1 MDLINLIGKDRLF
14 PLFTTDVG
22 KPSLVYNYTLVIN
35 DYVSQTQLEIKI
47 IWNDYDEVKEIENKL
62 KEILAMKSDS
72 PFITYKGITFKSSLS
87 GGGILFR
94 EDLQMYE
101 DSLIFIIK
109 WKKGE
114 NKNG

>member
-1 MDLINLIGKDRLF
+1 MGKDRLF
-14 PLFTTDVG
+14 PLFTTEVD
-22 KPSLVYNYTLVIN
+22 KPSLVYSYTPVVN

-47 IWNDYDEVKEIENKL
+47 IWNDYDEIKKIENKL
-62 KEILAMKSDS
+62 KEILALKSDT

-87 GGGILFR
+87 GGGLLFR
-94 EDLQMYE
+94 DDLQMYE

-114 NKNG
+114 VENG